1 MFELKPLSPEAIPQ
15 ALEKAHHYRLLNEP
29 TAAESICLDILAIE
43 PDNQQALITLLLALT
58 DRISR
63 GYPQCATRARELL
76 ASLKDE
82 YHRLYY
88 AGLISER
95 QAKARLNQ
103 AGPGGGFDAFDWLSE
118 AMLYYEQAEKISPSG
133 NNDPVL
139 RWNACARIIMS
150 NHLAPRPTEGGE
162 PFLE

>member
-1 MFELKPLSPEAIPQ
+1 MYTLKPLSPEAVLQ

-29 TAAESICLDILAIE
+29 FEAQSICLDILDVDPE
-43 PDNQQALITLLLALT
+43 NQHALTTLLLAFT

-63 GYPQCATRARELL
+63 GFPQGAAQARELL
-76 ASLKDE
+76 PRLVDE
-82 YHRLYY
+82 YARAYY

-103 AGPGGGFDAFDWLSE
+103 AGPGAGFDAYERLLE
-118 AMLYYEQAEKISPSG
+118 AMQFYETAESLSTPG
-133 NNDPVL
+133 NNDAVL
-139 RWNACARIIMS
+139 RWNACARIIM
-150 NHLAPRPTEGGE
+150 NNKLVPRPAEGRE